1 MRPIPPRYNPG
12 RPRPRP
18 GVQQPRPINFPPEI
32 INPVRPGMQ
41 QPVPRDPGYG
51 SGPRGPIFLPRP
63 DGTLQNMHPAAGGI
77 RPGGIGPLP
86 NNFGPMQGVGDPR
99 LRAETIP
106 GNQAP
111 MQQQPLPTAP
121 NFGGPVPQG
130 GNSFVNMF
138 GQQPLPTA
146 PNFGGP
152 VPQGGNSF
160 VNMFGQQPAPLQ
172 QAPMQQFSYGGRA
185 GYQMGGILGLENGQ
199 EEPIFPRLET
209 LSENLGQAEQT
220 LGAPSNDQF
229 NASSITTAITG
240 RPQMNRG
247 GSPEEEMENI
257 KEFYYG
263 RRRGEQEDLLDE
275 YERFKMRKD
284 FLRRYPRDE
293 ARFGGRMGY
302 VKGGITS
309 LDKARQV
316 LQRKAPRGEFLAYIN
331 PREAQML
338 KAYGGAGVD
347 INGTGIPS
355 YFLDDFV
362 GDIFD
367 AGGDI
372 LGGIADVGGDII
384 GGIGDVLGSLDLGQ
398 LASLYN
404 FAGPM
409 MGLPPIPGMGGPMS
423 FLPGSIPG
431 GEGGLGSLGNILGNF
446 GSFMPQEGGGGG
458 GGFNP
463 FEFGANLI
471 SSGGNLGPMESNV
484 PSTPEIIVNLL
495 RKFLSPESIAGTAG
509 TTIGKLTYDEMKRL
523 NALREKEFEQ
533 YKQGK
538 AKKRTQ
544 YRTAEGRESLP
555 GYDVTGVPQTTAD
568 VFRAPA
574 MKGGIMNVPTGQPRR
589 NSVGVKEI
597 DYRQSGGFVPPIG
610 VKEKAD
616 DIPAML
622 SNNEFVFTADAVRA
636 AGGGSVN
643 KGAQKMYRLMKQ
655 LEGRS

>member
-1 MRPIPPRYNPG
+1 MLIQNPRFNNI
-12 RPRPRP
+12 PRPRP
-18 GVQQPRPINFPPEI
+18 GVQQPRPGIPSQGFPVGPRQVQQPQPGIGGGPPQTVPGPDGTPIRNPIFNI
-32 INPVRPGMQ
+32 INPIRPGMQ
-41 QPVPRDPGYG
+41 PGG
-51 SGPRGPIFLPRP
+51 FGGGTDFNFGPRR
-63 DGTLQNMHPAAGGI
+63 
-77 RPGGIGPLP
+77 
-86 NNFGPMQGVGDPR
+86 PMQGVGDPR
-99 LRAETIP
+99 LGAATIP
-106 GNQAP
+106 GNRIQ
-111 MQQQPLPTAP
+111 MMMR
-121 NFGGPVPQG
+121 GP
-130 GNSFVNMF
+130 
-138 GQQPLPTA
+138 
-146 PNFGGP
+146 
-152 VPQGGNSF
+152 
-160 VNMFGQQPAPLQ
+160 Q

-185 GYQMGGILGLENGQ
+185 GYQMGGGIMGLENDQ

-209 LSENLGQAEQT
+209 LNENLGQAEQT
-220 LGAPSNDQF
+220 LGYPSNNQF

-263 RRRGEQEDLLDE
+263 RRRGDQEDLLDE

-302 VKGGITS
+302 PKTGIGSLANRQGYFFGGI
-309 LDKARQV
+309 
-316 LQRKAPRGEFLAYIN
+316 
-331 PREAQML
+331 
-338 KAYGGAGVD
+338 
-347 INGTGIPS
+347 
-355 YFLDDFV
+355 
-362 GDIFD
+362 GDIIGDVFD

-372 LGGIADVGGDII
+372 LGGIGDIGGDIV

-423 FLPGSIPG
+423 FLPGGVPG
-431 GEGGLGSLGNILGNF
+431 GEGGIGSLLGNI

-458 GGFNP
+458 GFNP
-463 FEFGANLI
+463 FDFGANLI
-471 SSGGNLGPMESNV
+471 SNYFPNEDDPNNEGRGGSPMDTVS
-484 PSTPEIIVNLL
+484 IITNLL
-495 RKFLSPESIAGTAG
+495 RKFLTPQGIAGTTA
-509 TTIGKLTYDEMKRL
+509 TTLGKLTYDEMKRL
-523 NALREKEFEQ
+523 NALREEEFRKYKE
-533 YKQGK
+533 GS
-538 AKKRTQ
+538 ARKRTQ
-544 YRTAEGRESLP
+544 YRTAEGREALP
-555 GYDVTGVPQTTAD
+555 GYEVTGVPQTTAD

-589 NSVGVKEI
+589 NAVGVKEI

-643 KGAQKMYRLMKQ
+643 KGAQKMYSLMKQ
-655 LEGRS
+655 LEGKL

>member
-1 MRPIPPRYNPG
+1 MRVKPG
-12 RPRPRP
+12 YKPNPRPRP
-18 GVQQPRPINFPPEI
+18 GMQQPRPGIGAI
-32 INPVRPGMQ
+32 INPVRPGAQLPPNMKVAQYFQ
-41 QPVPRDPGYG
+41 QTGQLPPGMGPSSQTSPIEPRPPGI
-51 SGPRGPIFLPRP
+51 GPRGPIFLPRP
-63 DGTLQNMHPAAGGI
+63 DGTLQNMHPAAGEI
-77 RPGGIGPLP
+77 RPGVQPSGYSQYGPRG
-86 NNFGPMQGVGDPR
+86 FGPMQGQGVGDPR
-99 LRAETIP
+99 LGAATIP
-106 GNQAP
+106 GNQAQ
-111 MQQQPLPTAP
+111 MQMRGPQQ
-121 NFGGPVPQG
+121 
-130 GNSFVNMF
+130 S
-138 GQQPLPTA
+138 
-146 PNFGGP
+146 
-152 VPQGGNSF
+152 
-160 VNMFGQQPAPLQ
+160 
-172 QAPMQQFSYGGRA
+172 PMQQFSYGGRA
-185 GYQMGGILGLENGQ
+185 GYQMGGGILGLENDQ

-220 LGAPSNDQF
+220 LGSPSNDQF

-372 LGGIADVGGDII
+372 LGGIADVGGDVL
-384 GGIGDVLGSLDLGQ
+384 GGIGDVLGNLDLQ
-398 LASLYN
+398 QIMQLYN
-404 FAGPM
+404 VAGPM
-409 MGLPPIPGMGGPMS
+409 MGLPPIPGMGGPTS

-471 SSGGNLGPMESNV
+471 MNQTQQGDQTGGGNTPMDTVS
-484 PSTPEIIVNLL
+484 IITNLL
-495 RKFLSPESIAGTAG
+495 RKFLSPEGIAGTTA
-509 TTIGKLTYDEMKRL
+509 TTLGKLTFDEIKRL
-523 NALREKEFEQ
+523 NKLREEEFRKYKE
-533 YKQGK
+533 GS
-538 AKKRTQ
+538 ARKRTQ
-544 YRTAEGRESLP
+544 YRTAEGRETLP

-574 MKGGIMNVPTGQPRR
+574 MKGGIMNVPTGKPRR

-643 KGAQKMYRLMKQ
+643 KGAQKMYSLMKQ

>member
-1 MRPIPPRYNPG
+1 MRVKPG
-12 RPRPRP
+12 YKPNPRP
-18 GVQQPRPINFPPEI
+18 
-32 INPVRPGMQ
+32 RPGMQ
-41 QPVPRDPGYG
+41 QPRPGMFDPRTINPIRPGVQQQGVQVINGVKQLVDIPQRDPNMYSTTPPRPTYG
-51 SGPRGPIFLPRP
+51 TRP

-77 RPGGIGPLP
+77 RPG
-86 NNFGPMQGVGDPR
+86 MQQ
-99 LRAETIP
+99 P
-106 GNQAP
+106 GNLADIRERLQNIRSG
-111 MQQQPLPTAP
+111 MQQPGVQPLPSP
-121 NFGGPVPQG
+121 N
-130 GNSFVNMF
+130 M
-138 GQQPLPTA
+138 
-146 PNFGGP
+146 
-152 VPQGGNSF
+152 
-160 VNMFGQQPAPLQ
+160 QQPAPSGFGGDTMNYGMAGMNPNFAGQIPGAQQ
-172 QAPMQQFSYGGRA
+172 QAPLQQQAFSYGGRA

-220 LGAPSNDQF
+220 LGSPSNDQF

-355 YFLDDFV
+355 YFLDSIGDVV
-362 GDIFD
+362 GGVFD

-372 LGGIADVGGDII
+372 LGSIGDIGGDVL
-384 GGIGDVLGSLDLGQ
+384 GGIGDVLGSLDLAQ
-398 LASLYN
+398 LAQLYN

-423 FLPGSIPG
+423 FLPGSVPG

-446 GSFMPQEGGGGG
+446 GNFMPQEGGDS
-458 GGFNP
+458 GFNP
-463 FEFGANLI
+463 YQFASNLI
-471 SSGGNLGPMESNV
+471 SSGNLGPMESNV

-495 RKFLSPESIAGTAG
+495 RKFLTPESIAGTTA
-509 TTIGKLTYDEMKRL
+509 TTLGKLTYDEMKRL
-523 NALREKEFEQ
+523 NALREKEFAE
-533 YKQGK
+533 YKEGK
-538 AKKRTQ
+538 AKKKTQ
-544 YRTAEGRESLP
+544 YRTTEGRETLP
-555 GYDVTGVPQTTAD
+555 GYEVTGVPQTTAD

>member
-1 MRPIPPRYNPG
+1 MRVKPG
-12 RPRPRP
+12 YKPNPRP
-18 GVQQPRPINFPPEI
+18 
-32 INPVRPGMQ
+32 RPGMQ
-41 QPVPRDPGYG
+41 QPRPGMFDPRTINP
-51 SGPRGPIFLPRP
+51 
-63 DGTLQNMHPAAGGI
+63 I
-77 RPGGIGPLP
+77 RPGVQPASSAL
-86 NNFGPMQGVGDPR
+86 NDLMKRFGQQ
-99 LRAETIP
+99 P
-106 GNQAP
+106 GMA
-111 MQQQPLPTAP
+111 QPLPAAP
-121 NFGGPVPQG
+121 NFGQSRLIPGVDIDTGMNTPAMIDYRNKIQPVP
-130 GNSFVNMF
+130 M
-138 GQQPLPTA
+138 QQ
-146 PNFGGP
+146 
-152 VPQGGNSF
+152 
-160 VNMFGQQPAPLQ
+160 APLQ
-172 QAPMQQFSYGGRA
+172 QQFSYGGRA

-372 LGGIADVGGDII
+372 LGGIADVGGDIV
-384 GGIGDVLGSLDLGQ
+384 GGIGDVLGSLDLQ
-398 LASLYN
+398 QIMQLYN
-404 FAGPM
+404 VAGPM
-409 MGLPPIPGMGGPMS
+409 MGLPPIPGMGGPTS

-458 GGFNP
+458 GFNP

-471 SSGGNLGPMESNV
+471 MNQTQQGDQTGGGNTPMDTVS
-484 PSTPEIIVNLL
+484 IITNLL
-495 RKFLSPESIAGTAG
+495 RKFLSPEGIAGTAG
-509 TTIGKLTYDEMKRL
+509 TTIGKLTYDEIKRL
-523 NALREKEFEQ
+523 NKLREEEFKKYKE
-533 YKQGK
+533 GS
-538 AKKRTQ
+538 ARKRTQ
-544 YRTAEGRESLP
+544 YRTAEGRETLP
-555 GYDVTGVPQTTAD
+555 GYNITGVPQTTAD

-574 MKGGIMNVPTGQPRR
+574 MRGGIMNVPTGQPRR

-643 KGAQKMYRLMKQ
+643 KGAQKMYSLMKQ
-655 LEGRS
+655 LEGRA